1 MGTPVAPQDEAES
14 GVRGESDCADM
25 DVTSSWRGVE
35 TIGCNTEGVGDTKS
49 KYSLTL
55 YTKRLL
61 HCPTMSS
68 VFLETKW

>member
-1 MGTPVAPQDEAES
+1 MGTPVAPQDESES
-14 GVRGESDCADM
+14 GVRVESYCADM

-35 TIGCNTEGVGDTKS
+35 TIGCNTEGVGDTNS

-55 YTKRLL
+55 YTKQLL

-68 VFLETKW
+68 VLLETKW

>member
-1 MGTPVAPQDEAES
+1 MGTPVAPQDEVES

-35 TIGCNTEGVGDTKS
+35 TIGCNTEGVGDTNS
-49 KYSLTL
+49 EYSLTL

-68 VFLETKW
+68 VLLETKW